1 MQKRTAERERS
12 WEAFTRSSVRCNKL
26 QAVGWSKSHEC
37 GYNGRVKR
45 QPVTQADERPT
56 WPGRFAVGL
65 VAVTL
70 AMAAVAALAQF
81 AAPVLG
87 WRPAWQPAEPTDL
100 SAAAAAQEF
109 LRLVADS
116 HRNDDTAPLPCAL
129 VTDPG
134 GLLNPCMDALTKR
147 WVELEPIEQI
157 GTKLTVRTVTSLT
170 ADTAV
175 VTDADIYPRPKTK
188 ISISLEYGRAGAGW
202 KVRQLNERDLPR

>member
-1 MQKRTAERERS
+1 MHHRRRSASREATSRDTHGGRS
-12 WEAFTRSSVRCNKL
+12 G
-26 QAVGWSKSHEC
+26 VGWSSSRGC
-37 GYNGRVKR
+37 GYNGGVRRQLVK
-45 QPVTQADERPT
+45 QADGRLA
-56 WPGRFAVGL
+56 WPGRFAAGL

-70 AMAAVAALAQF
+70 VLAAVATLAQV

-87 WRPAWQPAEPTDL
+87 WRPVWQPVATEPTDL

-134 GLLNPCMDALTKR
+134 GLLNPCMDALNER

-188 ISISLEYGRAGAGW
+188 ISISLEYGRDGAGW